1 MPGERQ
7 NGKLVW
13 PHNHAYITS
22 PREPPAPA
30 QVFESF
36 GGCCRQRAIWLGEIS
51 PPSKGPN
58 VAGSPSDARV
68 SSRDP
73 RAVFVVHGRNGA
85 ARDAMFEFLRSLDLR
100 PIEWTR
106 AVELTGQGSPYIGEV
121 LDAAFDHAQ
130 AVVVLM
136 TPDEVAYLQTQ
147 FASGE
152 ADPET
157 QPAAQAR
164 PNVLF
169 EAGMALGRDAERAI
183 LVELGQVRPFSDVAG
198 RHAIR
203 LSNDPTQR
211 QALAA
216 RLRSA
221 GCPVDLNGTDWQR
234 SGDFTPPP
242 PPGRGFPLGRRLPG
256 GSGTRPAID
265 FDARYSE
272 RGGSRLAK
280 LEVVNR
286 GSEPAYDVS
295 ITLPE
300 NASLSFLNGTPSSI
314 SKIPGNGK
322 SVTLDVWNSNRTM
335 GGRRSDDAFDVT
347 ITARTDS
354 GETVTQEVFLDTKD

>member
-1 MPGERQ
+1 MGGSLPDT
-7 NGKLVW
+7 
-13 PHNHAYITS
+13 H
-22 PREPPAPA
+22 PP
-30 QVFESF
+30 
-36 GGCCRQRAIWLGEIS
+36 
-51 PPSKGPN
+51 
-58 VAGSPSDARV
+58 
-68 SSRDP
+68 SRDP

-106 AVELTGQGSPYIGEV
+106 AVELTGKGSPYIGEV

-147 FASGE
+147 FGSGE
-152 ADPET
+152 ADPEIK
-157 QPAAQAR
+157 PDAQAR

-203 LSNDPTQR
+203 LSNDPPMR

-221 GCPVDLNGTDWQR
+221 GCPVDLSGTDWQR

-242 PPGRGFPLGRRLPG
+242 PPGQGLPLGRRIPG
-256 GSGTRPAID
+256 GSGARPAID

-272 RGGSRLAK
+272 RGGNRLAR
-280 LEVVNR
+280 LQVINR
-286 GSEPAYDVS
+286 GTEAAYDVS
-295 ITLPE
+295 LILPK
-300 NASLSFLNGTPSSI
+300 NASISFLSQMPSSI
-314 SKIPGNGK
+314 PKVPGNGK

-335 GGRRSDDAFDVT
+335 GGPRIDDAFDVT
-347 ITARTDS
+347 ITARTES
-354 GETVTQEVFLDTKD
+354 GETVTQEVFLDTKA